1 MRFERTP
8 ASPIAR
14 TLTIALALAIAA
26 SGSTAAHAQ
35 SYPSKPVKIYQGF
48 AVGGNA
54 DTIARLVA
62 QGLSEELGQQFLV
75 ESRTG
80 AGGNI
85 ASDFVA
91 KSAPDGYGL
100 VLLTGG
106 HAVSAAMYKTLAF
119 DPQNDFKWLSLVSV
133 FPFVI
138 GTSVDSKIKTI
149 ADLIAAARNE
159 PDKLSFSS
167 VGVGTTQHLAG
178 ELLQATAK
186 IKMLHIPYRGGG
198 APVQDVITGR
208 VDILF
213 DSVTVSRAQVA
224 GGKLRALGVTS
235 TSRIPQ
241 LPDVPAVAETL
252 PGFNVTSWAAIAAP
266 AGLPAEIANRLHAA
280 IARTV
285 ARPDVGKRLFD
296 LGGIATSSTPEETA
310 THVARAIA
318 TWKRVVEQA
327 NIPKQ

>member
-1 MRFERTP
+1 MRFDYAP
-8 ASPIAR
+8 VSPIAR
-14 TLTIALALAIAA
+14 TLAIAFAMTIAA
-26 SGSTAAHAQ
+26 SGSSAVHAQ

-138 GTSVDSKIKTI
+138 GTSIDSKIKTI
-149 ADLIAAARNE
+149 ADLIATARNE
-159 PDKLSFSS
+159 PDKLSYSS

-186 IKMLHIPYRGGG
+186 IRMLHIPYRGGG

-266 AGLPAEIANRLHAA
+266 AGLPVEIANRLHAA
-280 IARTV
+280 IAKTV

>member
-1 MRFERTP
+1 MRFDYAP
-8 ASPIAR
+8 VSPIAR
-14 TLTIALALAIAA
+14 TLAIAFAMTIAA
-26 SGSTAAHAQ
+26 SGSSAVHAQ

-106 HAVSAAMYKTLAF
+106 HAVSAAMYKALAF

-159 PDKLSFSS
+159 PDKLSYSS

-186 IKMLHIPYRGGG
+186 IRMLHIPYRGGG

>member
-1 MRFERTP
+1 MRLDRTDV
-8 ASPIAR
+8 SPIAR
-14 TLTIALALAIAA
+14 ALTLALAIAA
-26 SGSTAAHAQ
+26 SGFTAVHAQ
-35 SYPSKPVKIYQGF
+35 LYPSKPVKIYQGF

-54 DTIARLVA
+54 DTIGRLVA
-62 QGLSEELGQQFLV
+62 QGLTEELGQPFLV
-75 ESRTG
+75 EAKTG

-91 KSAPDGYGL
+91 KSAADGYSL

-119 DPQNDFKWLSLVSV
+119 DPLNDFKWLSLVTV

-149 ADLIAAARNE
+149 ADLIATARSE

-167 VGVGTTQHLAG
+167 VGIGTTQHLAG
-178 ELLQATAK
+178 ELLQSTAK

-235 TSRIPQ
+235 TTRIPQ

-266 AGLPAEIANRLHAA
+266 AGLPAEITDRLHAA
-280 IARTV
+280 IAKTV
-285 ARPDVGKRLFD
+285 AKPDVGKRLFD
-296 LGGIATSSTPEETA
+296 LGGLATSSTPEETA
-310 THVARAIA
+310 KHVAREIE
-318 TWKRVVEQA
+318 TWKRVVDQA
-327 NIPKQ
+327 SIPKQ

>member
-1 MRFERTP
+1 MRFDYAP
-8 ASPIAR
+8 VSPIAR
-14 TLTIALALAIAA
+14 TLAIAFAMTIAA
-26 SGSTAAHAQ
+26 SGSSAVHAQ

-106 HAVSAAMYKTLAF
+106 HAVSAAMYKALAF

-149 ADLIAAARNE
+149 ADLIATARNE

>member
-106 HAVSAAMYKTLAF
+106 HAVSAAMYKALAF

-138 GTSVDSKIKTI
+138 GTSIDSKIKTI

-159 PDKLSFSS
+159 PDKLSYSS

-186 IKMLHIPYRGGG
+186 IRMLHIPYRGGG

-327 NIPKQ
+327 KIPKQ

>member
-1 MRFERTP
+1 MRFDYAP
-8 ASPIAR
+8 VSPIAR
-14 TLTIALALAIAA
+14 TLAIAFAMTIAA
-26 SGSTAAHAQ
+26 SGSSAVHAQ

-106 HAVSAAMYKTLAF
+106 HAVSAAMYKALAF

-149 ADLIAAARNE
+149 ADLIATARNE
-159 PDKLSFSS
+159 PDKLSYSS

>member
-1 MRFERTP
+1 MRFDYAP
-8 ASPIAR
+8 VSPIAR
-14 TLTIALALAIAA
+14 TLAIAFAMTIAA
-26 SGSTAAHAQ
+26 SGSSAVHAQ

-106 HAVSAAMYKTLAF
+106 HAVSAAMYKALAF

-159 PDKLSFSS
+159 PDKLSYSS

-186 IKMLHIPYRGGG
+186 IRMLHIPYRGGG

-327 NIPKQ
+327 KIPKQ

>member
-1 MRFERTP
+1 MRFDYAP
-8 ASPIAR
+8 VSPIAR
-14 TLTIALALAIAA
+14 TLAIAFAMTIAA
-26 SGSTAAHAQ
+26 SGSSAVHAQ

-106 HAVSAAMYKTLAF
+106 HAVSAAMYKALAF

-149 ADLIAAARNE
+149 ADLIATARNE

-186 IKMLHIPYRGGG
+186 IRMLHIPYRGGG

>member
-106 HAVSAAMYKTLAF
+106 HAVSAAMYKALAF

-138 GTSVDSKIKTI
+138 GTSIDSKIKTI

-159 PDKLSFSS
+159 PDKLSYSS

-252 PGFNVTSWAAIAAP
+252 PGINVTSWAAIAAP

-327 NIPKQ
+327 KIPKQ

>member
-1 MRFERTP
+1 VKAWRQ
-8 ASPIAR
+8 
-14 TLTIALALAIAA
+14 
-26 SGSTAAHAQ
+26 STA
-35 SYPSKPVKIYQGF
+35 PE
-48 AVGGNA
+48 N
-54 DTIARLVA
+54 
-62 QGLSEELGQQFLV
+62 
-75 ESRTG
+75 
-80 AGGNI
+80 
-85 ASDFVA
+85 
-91 KSAPDGYGL
+91 
-100 VLLTGG
+100 
-106 HAVSAAMYKTLAF
+106 
-119 DPQNDFKWLSLVSV
+119 
-133 FPFVI
+133 I

-149 ADLIAAARNE
+149 ADLIATARNE

-186 IKMLHIPYRGGG
+186 IRMLHIPYRGGG

>member
-1 MRFERTP
+1 
-8 ASPIAR
+8 
-14 TLTIALALAIAA
+14 
-26 SGSTAAHAQ
+26 
-35 SYPSKPVKIYQGF
+35 QGF

-106 HAVSAAMYKTLAF
+106 HAVSAAMYKALAF

-138 GTSVDSKIKTI
+138 GTSIDSKIKTI

-327 NIPKQ
+327 KIPKQ

>member
-1 MRFERTP
+1 MRFDYAP
-8 ASPIAR
+8 VSPIAR
-14 TLTIALALAIAA
+14 TLAIAFAMTIAA
-26 SGSTAAHAQ
+26 SGSSAVHAQ

-85 ASDFVA
+85 ASDFIA

-106 HAVSAAMYKTLAF
+106 HAVSAAMYKALAF

-159 PDKLSFSS
+159 PDKLSYSS

-186 IKMLHIPYRGGG
+186 IRMLHIPYRGGG

-327 NIPKQ
+327 KIPKQ